1 MFSLFNWQISL
12 GFVAAILTII
22 GYSINDTIVI
32 FDRVRELVDKGSGKE
47 SFAFKVTQAN
57 NESFSRTIIISLI
70 VLVSVTVL
78 AVFGGYVDAGSE
90 PGHGDRRH
98 RGRVL
103 DDCDCLSLRR
113 MVGSP
118 SDASGYGV
126 QEGVGLTACA
136 CARVVRAGRL
146 QRVCF

>member
-1 MFSLFNWQISL
+1 LAHDAFVTLGVFSLFNWQITL

-78 AVFGGYVDAGSE
+78 AVFGGTSMRDLNLAMVIGVIAGGYSTIAIAC
-90 PGHGDRRH
+90 PFVVWWDRR
-98 RGRVL
+98 
-103 DDCDCLSLRR
+103 R
-113 MVGSP
+113 MHPATVSKK
-118 SDASGYGV
+118 A
-126 QEGVGLTACA
+126 
-136 CARVVRAGRL
+136 
-146 QRVCF
+146 